1 MKITSLR
8 LRPTSAQFLYLI
20 NFFLLHN
27 SYLDMASYDESH
39 FGIPPISEGGT
50 SISEGEEI
58 TIPPPSE
65 TNTEGPGLGPYG
77 MILKELW

>member
-1 MKITSLR
+1 
-8 LRPTSAQFLYLI
+8 
-20 NFFLLHN
+20 
-27 SYLDMASYDESH
+27 MASYDESH

-77 MILKELW
+77 MTLKE